1 MQYGQSGKKINK
13 QEYYCTRCKRKL
25 PYKICPL
32 HGMESV
38 IMLDAASQP
47 TGMGTSGSNGSAPNK
62 GGKSPRPL
70 PSGTGFEQPVKQ
82 PPAPA
87 PAARPA
93 QPAPPAR
100 PAARPTQPARPVPAR
115 PQPAPA
121 SQARPTPSPVATR
134 PAQPAPPA
142 RPAPPRQQP
151 VAPPARP
158 QARAAT
164 ITPPRP
170 AQPAPSRP
178 TSPRPVP
185 PRQQPPVQQTMQ
197 QPIAPPKPAPPKPQP
212 PKSAPPKPQ
221 PPRPQSSSEGSMF
234 FEMEESGGN
243 LFEFDDAP
251 ASSLENLIEQNL
263 HTQKPPRNPLE
274 ESTQESTAMDMGF
287 DNESL
292 SFDPPSTGFQQEG
305 TSHSFDPMAADP
317 GIHRPS
323 GNGYH
328 DPEPILS
335 SNGGPARDASPSR
348 ANVKRSKKR
357 RNQAKARRTGLPI
370 SAKLALIT
378 LIPTV
383 LVAAAVYLSFDKIS
397 EMSDSL
403 MARINGQQSAQQT
416 ANIPPVIPQE
426 VIEEP
431 RNVAVSQTEET
442 PVEETTT
449 ALSSGGSLSDR
460 DSIEDLMVSAHQSF
474 DKQQYLRPINNNA
487 ILYLGKVL
495 ELQEDHRPAIEM
507 KSKIIEY
514 YNDKAAIAIES
525 SKYDLAIRNYENILQ
540 ITPEDAI
547 TKRLLGQA
555 QNLKRSSRKLQ
566 NMKAL
571 QKTQD
576 EVKRLQKEKYKLKTQ
591 VKAER
596 RKLEQINQAGGN

>member
-32 HGMESV
+32 HGMEPV

-47 TGMGTSGSNGSAPNK
+47 SGMGAPGSNGSTPNK

-82 PPAPA
+82 PPVTTPPPAARPAPPKPQPQTPAARPAPPARPTPPRQPATPAPPARPAPA
-87 PAARPA
+87 PVAARPAPPVTPPARPAPPRQPAARPQARAVTITPPRPA
-93 QPAPPAR
+93 QPAPPK
-100 PAARPTQPARPVPAR
+100 
-115 PQPAPA
+115 PQ
-121 SQARPTPSPVATR
+121 
-134 PAQPAPPA
+134 PPA

-151 VAPPARP
+151 
-158 QARAAT
+158 
-164 ITPPRP
+164 
-170 AQPAPSRP
+170 
-178 TSPRPVP
+178 
-185 PRQQPPVQQTMQ
+185 PVQQTIQ
-197 QPIAPPKPAPPKPQP
+197 QPVAPPRSAPPKPQP
-212 PKSAPPKPQ
+212 PKPQPKPQ
-221 PPRPQSSSEGSMF
+221 SSNDGDLF
-234 FEMEESGGN
+234 FEIEESAGN
-243 LFEFDDAP
+243 LFEFDDTP

-292 SFDPPSTGFQQEG
+292 SFDPPSTGFRQES
-305 TSHSFDPMAADP
+305 TPVSFDPMAADP
-317 GIHRPS
+317 GIHRPA

-328 DPEPILS
+328 DPEPVMS
-335 SNGGPARDASPSR
+335 SNSGPVRDASPSR
-348 ANVKRSKKR
+348 ANVKRPKKR
-357 RNQAKARRTGLPI
+357 RSQAKARRTGLPI

-378 LIPTV
+378 LVPTV

-397 EMSDSL
+397 EVSDSL
-403 MARINGQQSAQQT
+403 MARINGQQTQQT
-416 ANIPPVIPQE
+416 ANIPPAMPQE
-426 VIEEP
+426 ITEEP

-442 PVEETTT
+442 PVEETTS

-460 DSIEDLMVSAHQSF
+460 DSIEDLMVSAHQSY
-474 DKQQYLRPINNNA
+474 DKQQYLRPVNNNA
-487 ILYLGKVL
+487 ILYISKVL

-540 ITPEDAI
+540 ITPNDAI

-555 QNLKRSSRKLQ
+555 QNLRRSSRKLQ